1 MEQEEEERTMGCL
14 TIKLRCMNALPSLLH
29 WETMLYHFTV
39 KSQFKQQD
47 YLSFFFGFC
56 THNISNRHMV
66 ETPHGKLLC
75 GHNKCFDKGHLIQ
88 TKGSGKSSKK

>member
-66 ETPHGKLLC
+66 ETRHGKLLC
-75 GHNKCFDKGHLIQ
+75 GHNKCFDTGHLIQ

>member
-47 YLSFFFGFC
+47 YLSFFFLVFVLITLVTDTWWKLHMENFSVGI
-56 THNISNRHMV
+56 ISV
-66 ETPHGKLLC
+66 
-75 GHNKCFDKGHLIQ
+75 LIQ
-88 TKGSGKSSKK
+88 GT